1 MKTINVDIYQTKIEV
16 YFHNEKELFEK
27 RAKYKVNDSYG
38 CVVGSQVWFKEIKP
52 DINTIV
58 HEAFHLSYEILNY
71 RGVKDEEA
79 RAYLL
84 GFIVDKLMGKL
95 HI

>member
-1 MKTINVDIYQTKIEV
+1 MKTINVDIYQTKIEL

-27 RAKYKVNDSYG
+27 RIKDNVGDSYG
-38 CVVGSQVWFKEIKP
+38 CVVGSQIWFKEENP
-52 DINTIV
+52 TINVIV
-58 HEAFHLSYEILNY
+58 HEAFHLSYEILTH

-84 GFIVDKLMGKL
+84 GFIVDKLMEKL